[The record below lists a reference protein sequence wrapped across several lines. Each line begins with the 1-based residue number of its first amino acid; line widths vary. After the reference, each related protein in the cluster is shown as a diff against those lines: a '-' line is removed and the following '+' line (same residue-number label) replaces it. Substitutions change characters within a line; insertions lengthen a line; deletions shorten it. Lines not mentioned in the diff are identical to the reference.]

1 MQAILPLRGKILNVY
16 NVSLSKIADNTEIQN
31 LIQSLGCGISK
42 SFNLSK
48 LRYEKIILMTDADV
62 DGSHIAA
69 LLITFFYK
77 YMKPIIENNRLFLA
91 MPPLF
96 KIYTKDKEFFAYN
109 DKEKDLI
116 LKKEFKNSSPTITRF
131 KGLGEMPAEQL
142 KHTTMHIA
150 KRKLINVNLNKGKKE
165 IKLTDK
171 LFEQLMGKKP
181 EFRFKFIQD
190 NANFIRQIDT

>member
-1 MQAILPLRGKILNVY
+1 M
-16 NVSLSKIADNTEIQN
+16 
-31 LIQSLGCGISK
+31 
-42 SFNLSK
+42 
-48 LRYEKIILMTDADV
+48 LMD
-62 DGSHIAA
+62 HIAA

-77 YMKPIIENNRLFLA
+77 YMKPLIENNRLFLA

-109 DKEKDLI
+109 DKEKDLV
-116 LKKEFKNSSPTITRF
+116 LKKEFKNSSPTISRF

-142 KHTTMHIA
+142 KYTTMHIA
-150 KRKLINVNLNKGKKE
+150 NRKLINVNLNKGTKE

-190 NANFIRQIDT
+190 NANFINQIDS